1 MAALTKNSGWSFI
14 SYDVIP
20 QGGGTM
26 GMPLELTPLYEK
38 ARKKIKNAL
47 VETTYLYRSIKKIQ
61 CCEGTAE
68 GPLLTLRGNNP
79 LLLTVVFT
87 RVLQFYPLVP
97 MLGRGNTSCKMLEAK
112 VKQKQS
118 RARSV

>member
-1 MAALTKNSGWSFI
+1 MCQERRKKLRTAMAALTKNSGWSFI

-47 VETTYLYRSIKKIQ
+47 VETTHHATI
-61 CCEGTAE
+61 
-68 GPLLTLRGNNP
+68 
-79 LLLTVVFT
+79 
-87 RVLQFYPLVP
+87 
-97 MLGRGNTSCKMLEAK
+97 
-112 VKQKQS
+112 
-118 RARSV
+118 